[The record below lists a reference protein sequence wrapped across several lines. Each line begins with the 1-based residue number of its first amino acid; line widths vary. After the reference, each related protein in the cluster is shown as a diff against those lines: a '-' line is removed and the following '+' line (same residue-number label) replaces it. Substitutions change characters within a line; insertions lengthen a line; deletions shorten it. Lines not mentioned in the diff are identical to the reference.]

1 MKRLVA
7 CMVVGVLVSGVFAGS
22 GPASA
27 QTTPTLIAVPLEGH
41 AGDIVYLSGSG
52 FDPSQKLFITLAC
65 PDWYHSFQ
73 GNVEVLYGLRT
84 DKHGRFLGYRALRA
98 MTLSGAP
105 SSACQIYASNG
116 GSPFAASTAYAL
128 KAHDE
133 ALGECTIKM
142 CVTATPQMIG
152 AHLRLSIRGWP
163 GAKANVTITYP
174 DGRVQHAKTSLD
186 WMGTQLLNLPLME
199 RVPRRAQPRFSVTAV
214 MDRVRG
220 TVQGKFPSASH

>member
-1 MKRLVA
+1 
-7 CMVVGVLVSGVFAGS
+7 MVVGVLMSGVFAGS
-22 GPASA
+22 RPASA
-27 QTTPTLIAVPLEGH
+27 QTTPTLIAVPFEGH
-41 AGDIVYLSGSG
+41 AGDIVYLSGAG

-84 DKHGRFLGYRALRA
+84 DRHGRFLGYRALRA
-98 MTLSGAP
+98 MTLTGTA

-116 GSPFAASTAYAL
+116 GSPFAASAAYTIKSHDDAL
-128 KAHDE
+128 DE
-133 ALGECTIKM
+133 CAIKM
-142 CVTATPQMIG
+142 CMTATPQMIRS
-152 AHLRLSIRGWP
+152 HLRLSIRGWP

-220 TVQGKFPSASH
+220 TVQGKFPSASP